1 MGILDTD
8 RQADVA
14 LLAVGQ
20 DHNAYLRPSALLVHV
35 GIDIRIDVLRDR
47 IQQAAQKGIAV
58 NVVHGNRDGQI
69 LFLLAFHIFALEVVE
84 RIASKFIAIPVP
96 GGAVVPFVL
105 YHALRITAA
114 VLGCLAFSEILN
126 RLKKRLRRKTG

>member
-1 MGILDTD
+1 MLFYCTTAGSFCHSAKRGRSLSPANRHKKAPEGSFAATLRGKDNDQWLLVGILDTD

-58 NVVHGNRDGQI
+58 IEQ
-69 LFLLAFHIFALEVVE
+69 
-84 RIASKFIAIPVP
+84 KP
-96 GGAVVPFVL
+96 GLSMGEFPKK
-105 YHALRITAA
+105 
-114 VLGCLAFSEILN
+114 SE
-126 RLKKRLRRKTG
+126 TDS